1 MERRVMN
8 WLNVIGF
15 FVIGIVLVFIVLFVI
30 VCVFDRMM
38 EENFKLEKRDEWNT
52 EEIERNAH

>member
-1 MERRVMN
+1 MN

-15 FVIGIVLVFIVLFVI
+15 FVIGIVLVFTVLFVV

-38 EENFKLEKRDEWNT
+38 EESFKLEKRDGWNT
-52 EEIERNAH
+52 EEIERNAP